1 MIVSSTDPTHMM
13 PFPYNAEK
21 SVIFTDKKIKPII
34 KDPMGAVEDAQG
46 CQPLKPQKCEVVII
60 NRKDSE
66 NGQKLN
72 ILA

>member
-21 SVIFTDKKIKPII
+21 NIIFTDKKIKPII
-34 KDPMGAVEDAQG
+34 KDPMGATENA